1 MCVVSMVYDD
11 FNKRFPNIIPDP
23 EPYIP
28 VSGSITIATA
38 DQYEYV
44 SKKEIEDLRK
54 VIREATKFIENFKQA
69 VQAAKI
75 VDRLTNQPDCEDPE
89 KKKLEEKVAKLEQEI
104 KSINNKLKKQSSK
117 KKPAVV
123 RKKNTK

>member
-11 FNKRFPNIIPDP
+11 FNKRFPNIIPEP

-28 VSGSITIATA
+28 TLGGTTITVAN
-38 DQYEYV
+38 QYEYV

-54 VIREATKFIENFKQA
+54 VIREATEFIENFKQA

-104 KSINNKLKKQSSK
+104 KSINNKLKKQSFK

>member
-1 MCVVSMVYDD
+1 MVYDD
-11 FNKRFPNIIPDP
+11 FSKRFPNIIPDP

-28 VSGSITIATA
+28 SITGITIATA
-38 DQYEYV
+38 DQYQYV

-54 VIREATKFIENFKQA
+54 VLREATEFIENFKQA

-104 KSINNKLKKQSSK
+104 KSINNKLKKQSAK
-117 KKPAVV
+117 KKPTV
-123 RKKNTK
+123 RKKNIK